1 MNKETFKVKPVQLD
15 QTIKNIVDAI
25 DKGYELQGFEEL
37 STTEEQRL
45 DYSDSLIL
53 KPDYQREYRAT
64 LEDESSLIESI
75 LVGIPIPPVFLC
87 SSRLKDV
94 QVLNVVD
101 GQHRLFAFYRFRKG
115 KFALTGLQLLDEY
128 EGKYF
133 SELPIEAREE
143 IIGHKLPAYV
153 FRDFPG
159 KKFEL
164 EVFNRYNKGTKAL
177 TPQEIRN
184 AVYASPYNDY
194 VNSFVNKLFTN
205 QRESLALVYNVTKDR
220 FLKKKVHEGIFSILY
235 VLEYGI
241 NKDFKDSITYATEYM
256 KMKSEFANE
265 NEEKTVNE
273 DVNSM
278 IERFKNFN
286 DWLLKCTSIT
296 PYPLSKEIYGISSK
310 SYKFQT
316 SMALIIP
323 ALYRKIYLQGE
334 KYSSFSFKKIMGSIQ
349 YSLIN
354 SFLEKADYSVS
365 STNSKEIFK
374 LVENFKI
381 IDSEVN
387 EN

>member
-115 KFALTGLQLLDEY
+115 EFALTGLQLLDEY
-128 EGKYF
+128 EGKCF

-256 KMKSEFANE
+256 KMKCDFTNE

-278 IERFKNFN
+278 IDRFKNFN

-296 PYPLSKEIYGISSK
+296 TYPLSKELYGISSK

-316 SMALIIP
+316 SMALILP

-334 KYSSFSFKKIMGSIQ
+334 KYSSFSFEKIMGSIQ

-381 IDSEVN
+381 IDSEVS

>member
-115 KFALTGLQLLDEY
+115 EFALTGLQLLDEY
-128 EGKYF
+128 EGKCF

-205 QRESLALVYNVTKDR
+205 QSESLALVYNVTKDR

-256 KMKSEFANE
+256 KMKCDFTNE

-278 IERFKNFN
+278 IDRFKNFN

-296 PYPLSKEIYGISSK
+296 TYPLSKELYGISSK

-316 SMALIIP
+316 SMALILP

-334 KYSSFSFKKIMGSIQ
+334 KYSSFSFEKIMDSIQ
-349 YSLIN
+349 YSLSN

-381 IDSEVN
+381 IDSEVS

>member
-115 KFALTGLQLLDEY
+115 EFALTGLQLLDEY
-128 EGKYF
+128 EGKCF

-205 QRESLALVYNVTKDR
+205 QSESLALVYNVTKDR

-256 KMKSEFANE
+256 KMKCDFTNE

-278 IERFKNFN
+278 IDRFKNFN

-296 PYPLSKEIYGISSK
+296 TYPLSKELYGISSK

-316 SMALIIP
+316 SMALILP

-334 KYSSFSFKKIMGSIQ
+334 KYSSFSFEKIMGSIQ

-381 IDSEVN
+381 IDSEVS